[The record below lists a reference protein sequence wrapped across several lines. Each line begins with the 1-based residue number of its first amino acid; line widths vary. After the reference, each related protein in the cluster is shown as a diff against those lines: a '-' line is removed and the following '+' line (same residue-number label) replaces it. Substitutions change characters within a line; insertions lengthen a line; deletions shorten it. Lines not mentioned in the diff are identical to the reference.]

1 MSHGFVVL
9 NARIHCENMGSDKA
23 RKRRARQLEAQFEKK
38 SMRRAHFSLGGGVG
52 KHSARVEETVG
63 NRKDDGMTNALRK
76 MLAMKEGRK
85 FDRHDSGRHQKKSQE
100 RVVKAPEKDAS
111 VDESSPPPKGGS
123 VDDEDGRRKITRTEK
138 EEEKKTSASKLK
150 RKAFMKRKGKK
161 TKDDL
166 YEPDVKLPTG
176 GAPAFGEQ
184 AERPIEAT
192 LKRRHWVDSETPK
205 PLTLSMK
212 NVGSRMDSKALAA
225 LYRTSRKGKMAHQKQ
240 AATMETL
247 KQLVKSTTTDAAH

>member
-1 MSHGFVVL
+1 
-9 NARIHCENMGSDKA
+9 MGSDKA

-52 KHSARVEETVG
+52 KHSSRVEEPVG

-85 FDRHDSGRHQKKSQE
+85 FDRHHSGRHQKKSQE
-100 RVVKAPEKDAS
+100 RVVKEPEKDAS
-111 VDESSPPPKGGS
+111 VAESSPHSKGGL
-123 VDDEDGRRKITRTEK
+123 VDDEDNKRKMKRTEK

-150 RKAFMKRKGKK
+150 RKAFMKKKGKK

-166 YEPDVKLPTG
+166 YEPGVKLSTG
-176 GAPAFGEQ
+176 GAPPAFGEQ

-225 LYRTSRKGKMAHQKQ
+225 LYRTSRKGKVAHQKQ
-240 AATMETL
+240 AATMESL